1 MPTSVASIH
10 QVSISQNS
18 LKAGINLANST
29 GVFLVS
35 VATPTH
41 QIIIRRFVE
50 FKAGNNTL
58 ELMTGSLG
66 KGQYILSV
74 VRENL
79 FLNQA
84 FSV

>member
-1 MPTSVASIH
+1 MQKSVACIH
-10 QVSISQNS
+10 QVSMMQNR
-18 LKAGINLANST
+18 LKAGINLADST

-50 FKAGNNTL
+50 FEAGNNTL
-58 ELMTGSLG
+58 ELTTGCLG